1 MKLIAGQMNA
11 LYTICKP
18 GHAEGSNKPRRKS
31 KAPPKAVVI
40 KVRRQEGLYV

>member
-1 MKLIAGQMNA
+1 MKLIAGKMNA

-18 GHAEGSNKPRRKS
+18 GHAEGSNKPIRKR
-31 KAPPKAVVI
+31 KAQVKAVVI